1 MRSLP
6 YGPFQIV
13 SYSTE
18 TANPPEIP
26 EKETLS
32 CHSHP
37 SVARH
42 ARPWPAGPALSGLAL
57 GAILAAG
64 VTLVP
69 SAQAAVCRVSGT
81 YAALQAAVDDATCT
95 RIQVAAGTYTGTLAI
110 TRSVTLLGAGP
121 ARTILTVDVLVG
133 GTVVTI
139 APGVTVTITG
149 VTIQGG
155 SLPDGRGGGIFNAG
169 TLTIDNSTLTKNA
182 ASEGGGIFNTGTLT
196 VHNSTLAENE
206 AFFGGGI
213 RTFGGTVTIDNS
225 TLTKN
230 TATGCFCGG
239 FALRGEGGGIFNTG
253 TLTIENSTLTEN
265 TVTGFGGGIF
275 NYFFAPLT
283 IENSTLTKNTAV
295 SGFGVLGEGGG
306 LYNFG
311 TLTIENSTLT
321 ENTATGHGGGIYNTF
336 GTLTVHNS
344 TLAENEASVAGGGI
358 YNESSVTLTRVT
370 FQDNSLP
377 ECVGCP

>member
-1 MRSLP
+1 MLFS
-6 YGPFQIV
+6 
-13 SYSTE
+13 
-18 TANPPEIP
+18 
-26 EKETLS
+26 
-32 CHSHP
+32 
-37 SVARH
+37 SVRRATRQ
-42 ARPWPAGPALSGLAL
+42 ALAWPAGPALSGLAL

-121 ARTILTVDVLVG
+121 ARTILTVDVHLG

-155 SLPDGRGGGIFNAG
+155 SLPAGSGGGILNAG

-182 ASEGGGIFNTGTLT
+182 AGTGGGIFNAGTLT

-206 AFFGGGI
+206 AAFAGGI
-213 RTFGGTVTIDNS
+213 LNFGTLTIDNS

-230 TATGCFCGG
+230 TATGCVETTSCGG
-239 FALRGEGGGIFNTG
+239 LLLRGEGGGIFNGG

-265 TVTGFGGGIF
+265 TVTGIGGGIF
-275 NYFFAPLT
+275 NYFFATVT
-283 IENSTLTKNTAV
+283 INNSTLTKNTAV
-295 SGFGVLGEGGG
+295 SAFGGLNEGEGGG
-306 LYNFG
+306 LYN
-311 TLTIENSTLT
+311 
-321 ENTATGHGGGIYNTF
+321 F

-344 TLAENEASVAGGGI
+344 TLAENEASVAGGGLFNA
-358 YNESSVTLTRVT
+358 NENAGSVTLTRVT

>member
-1 MRSLP
+1 M
-6 YGPFQIV
+6 PF
-13 SYSTE
+13 S
-18 TANPPEIP
+18 
-26 EKETLS
+26 
-32 CHSHP
+32 
-37 SVARH
+37 SVRRATRQ
-42 ARPWPAGPALSGLAL
+42 ALAWPTGPALSGLAL

-155 SLPDGRGGGIFNAG
+155 SLPNGEGGGLYNEG

-182 ASEGGGIFNTGTLT
+182 AGEDGGISNHFGTL
-196 VHNSTLAENE
+196 
-206 AFFGGGI
+206 
-213 RTFGGTVTIDNS
+213 TIDNS

-230 TATGCFCGG
+230 AAGEGGGISNHFGTLTINNSTLAENAAAFAGGIYNFGTLTEGTLTINNSTLTKNSATGG
-239 FALRGEGGGIFNTG
+239 FGLRGEGGGLYNTG

-275 NYFFAPLT
+275 NT
-283 IENSTLTKNTAV
+283 
-295 SGFGVLGEGGG
+295 
-306 LYNFG
+306 FG
-311 TLTIENSTLT
+311 TLTID
-321 ENTATGHGGGIYNTF
+321 
-336 GTLTVHNS
+336 NS
-344 TLAENEASVAGGGI
+344 TLAENAATAGGGI
-358 YNESSVTLTRVT
+358 YNESSVTLTQVT
-370 FQDNSLP
+370 FQDNSP
-377 ECVGCP
+377 NACSGCP